1 MSGTLPVK
9 PVLVRPDEEYRPK
22 QMKCPTIIEQA
33 KQEAAK
39 SKEDDFAVPGPSR
52 PTAPEP
58 STSEAAIPKPVAE
71 PPKKT
76 HVEFTK
82 EDLDRLEGETK
93 RLDDRN
99 TILYS
104 LESVVSSAS
113 DDDIPDSFFDVTLSD
128 MRKLFSQM
136 KENVR
141 SMDNAPLMT
150 SKLRDL
156 EDSKKTL
163 IQLQYRETLI
173 RIQFPNRLVMQT
185 VFKPI
190 DTVAQV
196 KDFLR
201 PFLDESSTPFDLCE
215 YGFKIVSISRD
226 TQCNH

>member
-1 MSGTLPVK
+1 M
-9 PVLVRPDEEYRPK
+9 
-22 QMKCPTIIEQA
+22 
-33 KQEAAK
+33 
-39 SKEDDFAVPGPSR
+39 
-52 PTAPEP
+52 
-58 STSEAAIPKPVAE
+58 
-71 PPKKT
+71 
-76 HVEFTK
+76 EFTK
-82 EDLDRLEGETK
+82 EDLDRLESETR
-93 RLDDRN
+93 RLDDKN

-104 LESVVSSAS
+104 LESVVNSAS
-113 DDDIPDSFFDVTLSD
+113 EDDIPDSFFDVTLSD

-150 SKLRDL
+150 SKLREL

-201 PFLDESSTPFDLCE
+201 PFLNETSTAFDLCE
-215 YGFKIVSISRD
+215 
-226 TQCNH
+226 H